1 MQNPFNKDLP
11 TFQTVEDYPFLWPLR
26 DHWQEILAE
35 FHKYRYLAKTF
46 ERTDLHNNLWEI
58 YFLIHRNER
67 EPAWDLCPV
76 TRSLIENI
84 PGLYLAGFSIQYP
97 GARIYP
103 HRGYTTDVW
112 RSHLGLIC
120 PSGAWIEV
128 ARERYEW
135 REGEMVV
142 FDDMRKHHSANE
154 SDQERVILMVDFKK

>member
-1 MQNPFNKDLP
+1 MKNPFSRDLP
-11 TFQTVEDYPFLWPLR
+11 VFQTIDAYPFLKPLQENWR
-26 DHWQEILAE
+26 EILAE
-35 FHKYRYLAKTF
+35 FQQYRYLAKTF

-58 YFLIHRNER
+58 YFLVHQNKLQ
-67 EPAWDLCPV
+67 PAWELCPV
-76 TRSLIENI
+76 TRSLVKDI
-84 PGLYLAGFSIQYP
+84 PGLYLVGFSIQKP

-120 PSGAWIEV
+120 PNGAWLEV

-135 REGEMVV
+135 KAGEMIV

-154 SDQERVILMVDFKK
+154 SLEERVILMVDFKK